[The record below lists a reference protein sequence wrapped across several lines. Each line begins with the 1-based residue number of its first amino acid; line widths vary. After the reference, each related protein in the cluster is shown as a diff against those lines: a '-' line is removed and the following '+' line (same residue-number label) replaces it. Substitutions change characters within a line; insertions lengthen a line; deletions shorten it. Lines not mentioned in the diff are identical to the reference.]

1 MTRIRKTSTRN
12 ACEQGVPVPTSR
24 RGRGIT
30 AGRTCNWAAAVV
42 ALGLALTGCSGSANV
57 APKPPAAPQGSD
69 PVAWAGTF
77 CGGLSEV
84 IGGVSAMAKAQPTP
98 QGQKDGLLEFSDI
111 AQRAFAS
118 TAQKLQQLG
127 SPRITNGQQVQD
139 TAVSF
144 FSNAAQTVG
153 VQRTKLAGL
162 DANDPDFVNKA
173 SHLAGPD
180 LGGASAQ
187 MQQLTSNKELAPGF
201 RAAPQ
206 CQQLSSATAGHR

>member
-1 MTRIRKTSTRN
+1 M
-12 ACEQGVPVPTSR
+12 PTSR
-24 RGRGIT
+24 CGRGVT
-30 AGRTCNWAAAVV
+30 ARRAGNWAVAVL
-42 ALGLALTGCSGSANV
+42 ALALALTGCGGSANV
-57 APKPPAAPQGSD
+57 APKPPAAPPGSD

-77 CGGLSEV
+77 CGGLGEV
-84 IGGVSAMAKAQPTP
+84 IGGVSAIAKAQPTP

-118 TAQKLQQLG
+118 TAQNLQKLG
-127 SPRITNGQQVQD
+127 PPRISNGKQVQD

-144 FSNAAQTVG
+144 FSNASQTVG
-153 VQRTKLAGL
+153 AQRTKLAGL

-180 LGGASAQ
+180 LGAASTQ

-201 RAAPQ
+201 RTAPQ
-206 CQQLSSATAGHR
+206 CQQLSAAAGHR

>member
-1 MTRIRKTSTRN
+1 MTRISKTSIRN

-24 RGRGIT
+24 RDRGVT
-30 AGRTCNWAAAVV
+30 ASRTCKSAAAAVV
-42 ALGLALTGCSGSANV
+42 LGLALAGCGGSANV
-57 APKPPAAPQGSD
+57 APKPPAAPPGSD
-69 PVAWAGTF
+69 PVAWAGAF
-77 CGGLSEV
+77 CGGLGEV

-127 SPRITNGQQVQD
+127 PPRIIDGKQVQD
-139 TAVSF
+139 TAVNF
-144 FSNAAQTVG
+144 FSNASQTVG
-153 VQRTKLAGL
+153 VQRTKLAEL

-180 LGGASAQ
+180 LGAASTQ
-187 MQQLTSNKELAPGF
+187 MQQLTSNKELAPAF
-201 RAAPQ
+201 RTAPQ

>member
-1 MTRIRKTSTRN
+1 ML
-12 ACEQGVPVPTSR
+12 V
-24 RGRGIT
+24 
-30 AGRTCNWAAAVV
+30 
-42 ALGLALTGCSGSANV
+42 LGLALTGCGGSADV
-57 APKPPAAPQGSD
+57 APKPPAAPPGSD
-69 PVAWAGTF
+69 PVAWAGAF
-77 CGGLSEV
+77 CGGLGEV
-84 IGGVSAMAKAQPTP
+84 IGGVSAMIKAQPSP

-111 AQRAFAS
+111 AQRAFAN

-127 SPRITNGQQVQD
+127 PPRITDGKQVQD
-139 TAVSF
+139 TAVGF
-144 FSNAAQTVG
+144 FSNASQTVG

-187 MQQLTSNKELAPGF
+187 MQQLTSNKELAPAF
-201 RAAPQ
+201 RTAPQ

>member
-1 MTRIRKTSTRN
+1 MT
-12 ACEQGVPVPTSR
+12 TSR
-24 RGRGIT
+24 RGRGVT
-30 AGRTCNWAAAVV
+30 ARRTCKSAAAAV
-42 ALGLALTGCSGSANV
+42 ALGLALTACGGSANV

-69 PVAWAGTF
+69 PAAWAGAF
-77 CGGLSEV
+77 CGGLGDV

-127 SPRITNGQQVQD
+127 PPRITDGKQVQD
-139 TAVSF
+139 TAVTF
-144 FSNAAQTVG
+144 FSNASQTVG

-180 LGGASAQ
+180 LGAASTQ
-187 MQQLTSNKELAPGF
+187 MQQLTSNKELAPAF
-201 RAAPQ
+201 RTAPQ

>member
-1 MTRIRKTSTRN
+1 MTRSREPAISN

-24 RGRGIT
+24 RGRRVT
-30 AGRTCNWAAAVV
+30 AGRTCKWAAAVV
-42 ALGLALTGCSGSANV
+42 VLGLGLTGCGGSANV
-57 APKPPAAPQGSD
+57 PPKPPAAPPGSD
-69 PVAWAGTF
+69 PVAWAGAF
-77 CGGLSEV
+77 CGGLGEV
-84 IGGVSAMAKAQPTP
+84 IGGVSAMARAQPTP

-127 SPRITNGQQVQD
+127 PPRITDGKQVQD
-139 TAVSF
+139 TAVNF
-144 FSNAAQTVG
+144 FSNASQTVG
-153 VQRTKLAGL
+153 VQRTKLAAL

-173 SHLAGPD
+173 GHLAGPD

-201 RAAPQ
+201 RTAPQ